1 MGITH
6 GMLRALS
13 HTAIAVNFGSIP
25 ETDQSCFVLHCC
37 NSRGISQPSLTSM
50 LTSQAHL
57 SSQYSRSFRA
67 RLVALLLLVA
77 QVSSLLIVPLH
88 AIAHGQVARASDATT
103 ALSTGTGAV
112 NRFSSLF
119 GHEQGFGCDD
129 WNAAFALDSHSG
141 HSSAD
146 LPAVLLTA
154 TGIVGCLPVAPPAT
168 SFRPFLARAPPRH

>member
-25 ETDQSCFVLHCC
+25 ETDQSRFVLHCC
-37 NSRGISQPSLTSM
+37 NNHSQPSLTSM
-50 LTSQAHL
+50 LTSQARQ
-57 SSQYSRSFRA
+57 SSKPCRSFRA